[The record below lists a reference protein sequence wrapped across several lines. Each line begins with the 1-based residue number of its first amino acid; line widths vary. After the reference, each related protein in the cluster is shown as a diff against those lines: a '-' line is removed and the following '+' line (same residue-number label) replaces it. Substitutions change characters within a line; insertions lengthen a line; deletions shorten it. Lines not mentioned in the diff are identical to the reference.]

1 MPEFDPKRYPAAAR
15 FSIYRYGQETVI
27 IESDVTI
34 PAATVTSL
42 VTSTPDRVAIVFSN
56 TGTANPFSFSSQPT
70 VTATTGAIIGASGGA
85 IAFDVLGDGEATAQA
100 FFGFSTGGT
109 TVHIIE
115 TQTRGTITGEQP
127 FARAG

>member
-1 MPEFDPKRYPAAAR
+1 MDSFDPQRYPAAAR
-15 FSIYRYGQETVI
+15 FSIYRYGQQTVTV
-27 IESDVTI
+27 ESDVTI
-34 PAATVTSL
+34 PANTITTL

-56 TGTANPFSFSSQPT
+56 TGTSNPFSISSLPT
-70 VTATTGAIIGASGGA
+70 VSATTGAIIGASGGA
-85 IAFDVLGDGEATAQA
+85 IAYDVLGDGESTAQA
-100 FFGFSTGGT
+100 FFGFSTSGT